1 MSQRP
6 KKMMYCPYCE
16 RQVRPK
22 LTTQKRGFFTG
33 LLRSIIKFILYV
45 SSFGLAFFIY
55 RFVML
60 FYRVPLEC
68 PICGAE
74 LRSGNYDY
82 IN

>member
-1 MSQRP
+1 MKQRP

-16 RQVRPK
+16 REVRPVYST
-22 LTTQKRGFFTG
+22 LQRGFFTG
-33 LLRSIIKFILYV
+33 LLRNLVKFILYV
-45 SSFGLAFFIY
+45 TTLGLAFFLY

-60 FYRVPLEC
+60 FYHVPLEC